1 MRPRH
6 ASTLPLLLALGL
18 ALTGAARA
26 AETRAFVITSD
37 FSNGGLSVVH
47 VDSHA
52 MSADVAT
59 VYSDARER
67 WNDGLLY
74 VLNRFGQ
81 DNVQVIDT
89 EHGYGTLRQ
98 FSTGNGSNP
107 ADIALIAPHKAYVT
121 RYELA
126 SILIVDPT
134 DGTPLGQVSL
144 GPFADADGIPEMD
157 HMIRIGNR
165 VFVSLQRLDRNAG
178 FQPSGVSLVVVVDAD
193 ADTVIDADPVTPGTQ
208 AIVLTHTNPVTRFA
222 FDTATGRLLLG
233 CVGRFGVMDG
243 GIEWIDPTAMR
254 SLGDAI
260 TESALGGDL
269 GALAWNG
276 AAHSYAIVTDA
287 SFNAA
292 LVSWSAVTG
301 LRTGTLFS
309 PGGFSLADCDLDD
322 RGQLWVCD
330 NDLMAPGV
338 SVYATATDLAVAG
351 PLDAGLP
358 PSQIAFDREN
368 DAVLAVPAAS
378 AAIRFAGPWPNP
390 ARHEARFELRLPRTA
405 DASVEILDVAGRSI
419 RTLACGILPAGTT
432 TLAWRLDDASGR
444 HVESGI
450 YFVLVNFSADAEKS
464 FVRRVAVLY

>member
-1 MRPRH
+1 MRLRP
-6 ASTLPLLLALGL
+6 ASSLPLLLALGL
-18 ALTGAARA
+18 GLPAAARA

-37 FSNGGLSVVH
+37 FSNGGLSVV
-47 VDSHA
+47 DLGTHA
-52 MSADVAT
+52 VSADVAT

-134 DGTPLGQVSL
+134 DGAPLGQVSL
-144 GPFADADGIPEMD
+144 APFAEMD
-157 HMIRIGNR
+157 HMIRIGSR

-178 FQPSGVSLVVVVDAD
+178 FQPSGVSLVAVVDAD

-208 AIVLTHTNPVTRFA
+208 AIVLTHTDPVTRFA
-222 FDTATGRLLLG
+222 YDPATGRLLLG

-260 TESALGGDL
+260 TESALGGDI

-338 SVYATATDLAVAG
+338 YVYATATDLAVAG

-368 DAVLAVPAAS
+368 DAVLAVPATRVAL
-378 AAIRFAGPWPNP
+378 RFAGPWPNP
-390 ARHEARFELRLPRTA
+390 ARREARFELRLPRAA
-405 DASVEILDVAGRSI
+405 DASVEILDVAGRSV

-432 TLAWRLDDASGR
+432 TLAWRLDDVNGR
-444 HVESGI
+444 RVESGI
-450 YFVLVNFSADAEKS
+450 YFVLVKFSGAAEKS